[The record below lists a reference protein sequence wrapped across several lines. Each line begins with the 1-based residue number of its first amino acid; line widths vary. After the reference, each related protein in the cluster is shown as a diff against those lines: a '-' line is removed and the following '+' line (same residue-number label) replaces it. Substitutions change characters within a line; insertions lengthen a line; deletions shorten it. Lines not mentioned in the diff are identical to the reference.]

1 MGPDEFGII
10 EHSGM
15 SSDTLSQVLAGNY
28 WLLFLCV
35 CCTDGQKSIPF
46 GYLFLSAGSGSSVFL
61 FFVDW
66 SVD

>member
-1 MGPDEFGII
+1 MGPDGFGIT

-15 SSDTLSQVLAGNY
+15 SIDTLSQVLAGNY
-28 WLLFLCV
+28 WLLFLYV
-35 CCTDGQKSIPF
+35 CCTADQKSIPF
-46 GYLFLSAGSGSSVFL
+46 GSLFICRFRVIRFL